1 MKKRRS
7 VLALLL
13 VAALTVVL
21 GGCQDGKDGK
31 ADSSDTTSSQVS
43 TESTPTGEP
52 VMGGSITVGIPQD
65 IEDSLDPHKSV
76 AAGTKEILFNI
87 YEGLVKPDEE
97 GNLNDAVA
105 ESHSISEDGKVYT
118 FKLRNGVKFH
128 DGTTVTAEDVKYSI
142 ERCAGI
148 NGDGTP
154 LVEAFSN
161 VDKVEIPDES
171 TIDIYL
177 KEADTEFLAY
187 LTVAIVP
194 EHVEDLEADPV
205 GTGPFHY
212 VSRSPQE
219 NIVLEKFSDYWD
231 TENQAYLDKV
241 TFRIVKD
248 SNAVVTNLKSGTLDM
263 YARLSSTQ
271 TAQLAED
278 SDFTIYD
285 GGMNLVQAL
294 YLNNAVEP
302 LNNVKVR
309 QALCYAANR
318 QEVLDMIADG
328 KGTIIGSSM
337 FPAFGKYYVPELSER
352 YNQDIEKA
360 KELLKEA
367 GYPDGFELTITVPNN
382 YQQHI
387 DTAQVL
393 VEQLKAIGVTA
404 KIQQVEWDSWLSDV
418 YADRKFQSTVV
429 GFDASTLTANAMLQ
443 RWMSDSDKNM
453 INFSDAQ
460 YDQVMSE
467 ANATTDDAD
476 RTALYLQAEKILT
489 EQAANVYLQDLAD
502 MVAIHKNLTGFQ
514 FYPLYVLDL
523 SGISWAQ

>member
-1 MKKRRS
+1 MRELVSKGEIMKKRRS

-105 ESHSISEDGKVYT
+105 ESHSISENGKVYT

-241 TFRIVKD
+241 TFRIDKD

-263 YARLSSTQ
+263 Y
-271 TAQLAED
+271 
-278 SDFTIYD
+278 
-285 GGMNLVQAL
+285 
-294 YLNNAVEP
+294 LNNAVEP
-302 LNNVKVR
+302 FNNVKVR

-418 YADRKFQSTVV
+418 YADRNFQSTVV
-429 GFDASTLTANAMLQ
+429 GVDAAYLTGRALLERFTSTSSKNFINY
-443 RWMSDSDKNM
+443 SNEEYDKLY
-453 INFSDAQ
+453 Q
-460 YDQVMSE
+460 QVKTSTDEEEQVELYKKME
-467 ANATTDDAD
+467 TLLCDDAANLYIED
-476 RTALYLQAEKILT
+476 MACEVALRSDFAGYR
-489 EQAANVYLQDLAD
+489 
-502 MVAIHKNLTGFQ
+502 
-514 FYPLYVLDL
+514 FYPLYVQDMAK
-523 SGISWAQ
+523 IYKVK

>member
-105 ESHSISEDGKVYT
+105 ESHSISENGKVYT

-194 EHVEDLEADPV
+194 EHVEDLEADLYEEEDED
-205 GTGPFHY
+205 GE
-212 VSRSPQE
+212 SE
-219 NIVLEKFSDYWD
+219 DAED
-231 TENQAYLDKV
+231 
-241 TFRIVKD
+241 
-248 SNAVVTNLKSGTLDM
+248 
-263 YARLSSTQ
+263 
-271 TAQLAED
+271 ED
-278 SDFTIYD
+278 SDGDDDDDAKDDDIASEPFYEVACPNCGETVYVSEDDLDAGEANCAHCGVTFEVALEGEEDEAKDAPVQYEVTCPACGKTAVFEEDELLD
-285 GGMNLVQAL
+285 GAPKCPNCG
-294 YLNNAVEP
+294 EP
-302 LNNVKVR
+302 LDF
-309 QALCYAANR
+309 
-318 QEVLDMIADG
+318 EV
-328 KGTIIGSSM
+328 
-337 FPAFGKYYVPELSER
+337 
-352 YNQDIEKA
+352 
-360 KELLKEA
+360 
-367 GYPDGFELTITVPNN
+367 
-382 YQQHI
+382 
-387 DTAQVL
+387 
-393 VEQLKAIGVTA
+393 
-404 KIQQVEWDSWLSDV
+404 
-418 YADRKFQSTVV
+418 
-429 GFDASTLTANAMLQ
+429 
-443 RWMSDSDKNM
+443 
-453 INFSDAQ
+453 
-460 YDQVMSE
+460 
-467 ANATTDDAD
+467 
-476 RTALYLQAEKILT
+476 T
-489 EQAANVYLQDLAD
+489 EE
-502 MVAIHKNLTGFQ
+502 
-514 FYPLYVLDL
+514 
-523 SGISWAQ
+523 

>member
-337 FPAFGKYYVPELSER
+337 FPAFGKYYV
-352 YNQDIEKA
+352 
-360 KELLKEA
+360 
-367 GYPDGFELTITVPNN
+367 
-382 YQQHI
+382 
-387 DTAQVL
+387 
-393 VEQLKAIGVTA
+393 LKAIGVTA

-429 GFDASTLTANAMLQ
+429 GVDAAYLTGRALLERFTSTSSKNFINY
-443 RWMSDSDKNM
+443 SNEEYDKLY
-453 INFSDAQ
+453 Q
-460 YDQVMSE
+460 QVKTSTDEEEQVELYKKME
-467 ANATTDDAD
+467 TLLCDDAANLYIED
-476 RTALYLQAEKILT
+476 MACEVALRSDFAGY
-489 EQAANVYLQDLAD
+489 
-502 MVAIHKNLTGFQ
+502 Q
-514 FYPLYVLDL
+514 FYPLYVQDMAK
-523 SGISWAQ
+523 IYKVK

>member
-43 TESTPTGEP
+43 MESTPTGEP

-154 LVEAFSN
+154 LVEVFSN

-177 KEADTEFLAY
+177 KEPDTEFLAY

-194 EHVEDLEADPV
+194 EHVEDLEADLYEEDED
-205 GTGPFHY
+205 GESEDAEDEDTDDDDDAKDDDIASEPFYEVACPNCGETVY
-212 VSRSPQE
+212 VSE
-219 NIVLEKFSDYWD
+219 DD
-231 TENQAYLDKV
+231 LDAGEANCAHCGV
-241 TFRIVKD
+241 TFEVALED
-248 SNAVVTNLKSGTLDM
+248 DDEEQEEGPVQYEVTCPACGQTTVFEEDDLLDG
-263 YARLSSTQ
+263 APKCPGCGKPL
-271 TAQLAED
+271 
-278 SDFTIYD
+278 DF
-285 GGMNLVQAL
+285 
-294 YLNNAVEP
+294 
-302 LNNVKVR
+302 
-309 QALCYAANR
+309 
-318 QEVLDMIADG
+318 EV
-328 KGTIIGSSM
+328 
-337 FPAFGKYYVPELSER
+337 
-352 YNQDIEKA
+352 
-360 KELLKEA
+360 
-367 GYPDGFELTITVPNN
+367 
-382 YQQHI
+382 
-387 DTAQVL
+387 
-393 VEQLKAIGVTA
+393 
-404 KIQQVEWDSWLSDV
+404 
-418 YADRKFQSTVV
+418 
-429 GFDASTLTANAMLQ
+429 
-443 RWMSDSDKNM
+443 
-453 INFSDAQ
+453 
-460 YDQVMSE
+460 
-467 ANATTDDAD
+467 
-476 RTALYLQAEKILT
+476 T
-489 EQAANVYLQDLAD
+489 EE
-502 MVAIHKNLTGFQ
+502 
-514 FYPLYVLDL
+514 
-523 SGISWAQ
+523 

>member
-194 EHVEDLEADPV
+194 EHVEDLEADLYEEEDED
-205 GTGPFHY
+205 GESEDAEDEDTDGDDDAKDDDIASEPFYEVACPNCGETVY
-212 VSRSPQE
+212 VSE
-219 NIVLEKFSDYWD
+219 DD
-231 TENQAYLDKV
+231 LDAREANCAHCGV
-241 TFRIVKD
+241 TFEVALEGD
-248 SNAVVTNLKSGTLDM
+248 DEEA
-263 YARLSSTQ
+263 
-271 TAQLAED
+271 AED
-278 SDFTIYD
+278 
-285 GGMNLVQAL
+285 GPVQ
-294 YLNNAVEP
+294 Y
-302 LNNVKVR
+302 
-309 QALCYAANR
+309 
-318 QEVLDMIADG
+318 EVTCPDC
-328 KGTIIGSSM
+328 GTTSV
-337 FPAFGKYYVPELSER
+337 FEE
-352 YNQDIEKA
+352 D
-360 KELLKEA
+360 ELL
-367 GYPDGFELTITVPNN
+367 DGAPKCPNCGKALDFE
-382 YQQHI
+382 
-387 DTAQVL
+387 
-393 VEQLKAIGVTA
+393 VT
-404 KIQQVEWDSWLSDV
+404 E
-418 YADRKFQSTVV
+418 
-429 GFDASTLTANAMLQ
+429 
-443 RWMSDSDKNM
+443 
-453 INFSDAQ
+453 
-460 YDQVMSE
+460 E
-467 ANATTDDAD
+467 
-476 RTALYLQAEKILT
+476 
-489 EQAANVYLQDLAD
+489 
-502 MVAIHKNLTGFQ
+502 
-514 FYPLYVLDL
+514 
-523 SGISWAQ
+523 

>member
-194 EHVEDLEADPV
+194 EHVEDLEADLYEEEDED
-205 GTGPFHY
+205 GESEDAEDEDTDGDDDAKDDDIASEPFYEVACPACGETVY
-212 VSRSPQE
+212 VSE
-219 NIVLEKFSDYWD
+219 DD
-231 TENQAYLDKV
+231 LDAGEANCAHCGV
-241 TFRIVKD
+241 TFEVALEGDEDEAKD
-248 SNAVVTNLKSGTLDM
+248 APVQYEVTCPACGKTAVFEEDELLDG
-263 YARLSSTQ
+263 APKCPNC
-271 TAQLAED
+271 
-278 SDFTIYD
+278 
-285 GGMNLVQAL
+285 G
-294 YLNNAVEP
+294 EP
-302 LNNVKVR
+302 LDF
-309 QALCYAANR
+309 
-318 QEVLDMIADG
+318 EV
-328 KGTIIGSSM
+328 
-337 FPAFGKYYVPELSER
+337 
-352 YNQDIEKA
+352 
-360 KELLKEA
+360 
-367 GYPDGFELTITVPNN
+367 
-382 YQQHI
+382 
-387 DTAQVL
+387 
-393 VEQLKAIGVTA
+393 
-404 KIQQVEWDSWLSDV
+404 
-418 YADRKFQSTVV
+418 
-429 GFDASTLTANAMLQ
+429 
-443 RWMSDSDKNM
+443 
-453 INFSDAQ
+453 
-460 YDQVMSE
+460 
-467 ANATTDDAD
+467 
-476 RTALYLQAEKILT
+476 T
-489 EQAANVYLQDLAD
+489 EE
-502 MVAIHKNLTGFQ
+502 
-514 FYPLYVLDL
+514 
-523 SGISWAQ
+523 

>member
-43 TESTPTGEP
+43 TESTQTGEP

-177 KEADTEFLAY
+177 KEADTEFL
-187 LTVAIVP
+187 T
-194 EHVEDLEADPV
+194 
-205 GTGPFHY
+205 
-212 VSRSPQE
+212 
-219 NIVLEKFSDYWD
+219 
-231 TENQAYLDKV
+231 
-241 TFRIVKD
+241 
-248 SNAVVTNLKSGTLDM
+248 
-263 YARLSSTQ
+263 
-271 TAQLAED
+271 
-278 SDFTIYD
+278 
-285 GGMNLVQAL
+285 
-294 YLNNAVEP
+294 
-302 LNNVKVR
+302 
-309 QALCYAANR
+309 
-318 QEVLDMIADG
+318 
-328 KGTIIGSSM
+328 
-337 FPAFGKYYVPELSER
+337 
-352 YNQDIEKA
+352 
-360 KELLKEA
+360 
-367 GYPDGFELTITVPNN
+367 
-382 YQQHI
+382 
-387 DTAQVL
+387 
-393 VEQLKAIGVTA
+393 
-404 KIQQVEWDSWLSDV
+404 
-418 YADRKFQSTVV
+418 
-429 GFDASTLTANAMLQ
+429 
-443 RWMSDSDKNM
+443 
-453 INFSDAQ
+453 
-460 YDQVMSE
+460 
-467 ANATTDDAD
+467 
-476 RTALYLQAEKILT
+476 
-489 EQAANVYLQDLAD
+489 
-502 MVAIHKNLTGFQ
+502 
-514 FYPLYVLDL
+514 
-523 SGISWAQ
+523 

>member
-194 EHVEDLEADPV
+194 EHVEDLEADLYEDEDED
-205 GTGPFHY
+205 GE
-212 VSRSPQE
+212 SE
-219 NIVLEKFSDYWD
+219 DAED
-231 TENQAYLDKV
+231 
-241 TFRIVKD
+241 
-248 SNAVVTNLKSGTLDM
+248 
-263 YARLSSTQ
+263 
-271 TAQLAED
+271 ED
-278 SDFTIYD
+278 SDGDDDDDAKDDDIASEPFYEVACPNCGETVYVSEDDLDAGEANCAHCGVTFEVALEGD
-285 GGMNLVQAL
+285 GEEDAEDGPVQ
-294 YLNNAVEP
+294 YEVTCPDCGTTAVFE
-302 LNNVKVR
+302 
-309 QALCYAANR
+309 
-318 QEVLDMIADG
+318 ED
-328 KGTIIGSSM
+328 
-337 FPAFGKYYVPELSER
+337 
-352 YNQDIEKA
+352 
-360 KELLKEA
+360 ELL
-367 GYPDGFELTITVPNN
+367 DGAPKCPNCGKPLDFE
-382 YQQHI
+382 
-387 DTAQVL
+387 
-393 VEQLKAIGVTA
+393 VT
-404 KIQQVEWDSWLSDV
+404 E
-418 YADRKFQSTVV
+418 
-429 GFDASTLTANAMLQ
+429 
-443 RWMSDSDKNM
+443 
-453 INFSDAQ
+453 
-460 YDQVMSE
+460 E
-467 ANATTDDAD
+467 
-476 RTALYLQAEKILT
+476 
-489 EQAANVYLQDLAD
+489 
-502 MVAIHKNLTGFQ
+502 
-514 FYPLYVLDL
+514 
-523 SGISWAQ
+523 